1 MCTVLALLQCPT
13 QAYPGMADPTAL
25 RSLARQVSD
34 MALHVGTVDD
44 TEGLA
49 ELSSLTNAVQ
59 ALQLAIATGSSHL
72 LRLSDELVV
81 LILRECTP
89 SALACLATTCSTLR
103 PKARRAVH
111 GVALRTFDDSLHGRY
126 AAEYLRSR
134 PEIRV
139 LQSLEAARD
148 VAERADRGA
157 VYNGNG
163 GDPIVDPT
171 MALPA
176 PCR

>member
-1 MCTVLALLQCPT
+1 
-13 QAYPGMADPTAL
+13 MADPTAL

-34 MALHVGTVDD
+34 MALHVGTVND

-81 LILRECTP
+81 LILCECTP

-103 PKARRAVH
+103 PKARRALH

-148 VAERADRGA
+148 VAEIWADRGA

-171 MALPA
+171 VTMALPA